1 MPLINQ
7 IRSHPEDLE
16 NVKITSVIGALAS
29 VVGIVALAG
38 CATTSASNAPSA
50 AGPSTAVAAPTSSE
64 HNDADVAFVQGMI
77 PHHTQAIE
85 MAKLAAGRAS
95 NNDVKQLASR
105 IEQAQDPEISQ
116 MRLFLTAWGMP
127 ESGSGGMDHSG
138 MDGMSGMDGG
148 TGMMS
153 DDQMRQIGQ
162 AEGAE
167 FDRMF
172 LQMMTEHHEG
182 AIEMSKAELADGQN
196 ADAKGL
202 AQKITDAQ
210 QAEIT
215 EMKGLLTKV

>member
-116 MRLFLTAWGMP
+116 MRSFLTAWGMP
-127 ESGSGGMDHSG
+127 ESGTGGMDHG
-138 MDGMSGMDGG
+138 TM
-148 TGMMS
+148 TGMNGGSGIMS
-153 DDQMRQIGQ
+153 DDQLRQLEN
-162 AEGAE
+162 ATGAQ